1 MQMACG
7 KCGGATAFAGE
18 IQPLGQQPGA
28 RMFNCSACDHMNWF
42 KLHPRAPGAPQAQQ
56 QQQPQPDGEKKE

>member
-18 IQPLGQQPGA
+18 IQPLGQKAGA
-28 RMFNCSACDHMNWF
+28 RMFECSACGHLNWLTLQS
-42 KLHPRAPGAPQAQQ
+42 KATAAPQAQQ
-56 QQQPQPDGEKKE
+56 QQQPQPDKPEE